1 MNKTEYYPD
10 IKLQRKYKRGRIASQ
25 RDPAF
30 WIPWVFL
37 TISGYVMG
45 FFLFITCIGLV
56 ANILFLFNF
65 SLTDNLQLLLNFI
78 LWISAVLLTLWLKQ
92 KMSNQWLR
100 PSVMVDCELLR
111 PYTDE
116 SLVLYNDG
124 IGYSTDIVDLFL
136 PYSRVKRIEF
146 DEKTSSIKVIGSVKG
161 VYLATYKGEKEGYAR
176 TIRDENNWRVTISPY
191 YYDYENIVEE
201 ICSRTAKN
209 IYRKESLSCVPIEW
223 ADIFC

>member
-1 MNKTEYYPD
+1 MNKTEYYPE
-10 IKLQRKYKRGRIASQ
+10 IRLQRRYKRGRIVSQ

-30 WIPWVFL
+30 WIPWIFL
-37 TISGYVMG
+37 SIAEYVAG
-45 FFLFITCIGLV
+45 FFFIVTCTALL
-56 ANILFLFNF
+56 ANILFVFNF
-65 SLTDNLQLLLNFI
+65 NLIDNLQLLINFI
-78 LWISAVLLTLWLKQ
+78 VWIAGILVALYLKQ
-92 KMSNQWLR
+92 KMSNKWLR

-116 SLVLYNDG
+116 SLILYNDG
-124 IGYSTDIVDLFL
+124 IGYATDTVDLFL

-146 DEKTSSIKVIGSVKG
+146 DEQTSSVKVIGSVKG

-191 YYDYENIVEE
+191 YYNYENIVEE
-201 ICSRTAKN
+201 ICSKTAKN
-209 IYRKESLSCVPIEW
+209 IYRKRSDSCVTIAW